1 MQGGFYRPASTIP
14 IKALSPLLVLAHP
27 RARKIFGAEYESL
40 WRIEFEGLEVK
51 PHGAVHIHHRR
62 RGLFARQG
70 FGFSGTRCPF
80 AGPGLQGP
88 PPQARSLSQ
97 PRSRNDVAVS
107 ARRGV
112 RDR

>member
-1 MQGGFYRPASTIP
+1 MRDDGYRPASTIP
-14 IKALSPLLVLAHP
+14 IKALSSLLFLAHP
-27 RARKIFGAEYESL
+27 QARKIFGAEYESL

-51 PHGAVHIHHRR
+51 SHGAVHIHHRR
-62 RGLFARQG
+62 RGFFARQG
-70 FGFSGTRCPF
+70 FGFGGTRCAV

-88 PPQARSLSQ
+88 PPQARPLSQ

-107 ARRGV
+107 ARRSV